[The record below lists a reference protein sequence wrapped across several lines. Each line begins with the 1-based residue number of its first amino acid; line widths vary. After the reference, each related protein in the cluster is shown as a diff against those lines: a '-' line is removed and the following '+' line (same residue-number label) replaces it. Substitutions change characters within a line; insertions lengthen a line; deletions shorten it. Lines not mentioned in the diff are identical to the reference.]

1 MAGKPAGEKTEKA
14 TPQKKKKSRK
24 DGQIAHSPELGSW
37 LSLLAASF
45 VIPTVASSLMSL
57 SQTTLV
63 QVGAIIG
70 NPDTNKALL
79 LGRSTVLQAA
89 IATAPLALV
98 VLLTSV
104 VSSGSQAGI
113 YFAPKLL
120 APKFS
125 RLNPFSGLKRMFG
138 PQGLWQL
145 VKAMLKLAV
154 LTGITYM
161 SVRDLVPALLSSG
174 SRPLSSVLDTASGS
188 AMKLVRY
195 GAIAGVVMAF
205 ADVAVV
211 RKRTTKQLKMT
222 RQEVKQEHK
231 TSEGDPQQKGARRSR
246 ALAISR
252 DRMMA
257 ELPTADVIILNP
269 THLAVAL
276 RYEPS
281 RGAPRVIAKGADFT
295 AARIRE
301 VAEKSRI
308 PMVQDVPLAR
318 TLYKTCDIGREI
330 PADLYQGVAT
340 VLAFVMRLK
349 KKGSAAGTHRLPPS
363 PQH

>member
-1 MAGKPAGEKTEKA
+1 MAGKPTGEKTEKA
-14 TPQKKKKSRK
+14 SPQKKKKARK

-45 VIPTVASSLMSL
+45 VIPKVAGSLMSL
-57 SQTTLV
+57 SQDTMV
-63 QVGAIIG
+63 KVGAIITH
-70 NPDTNKALL
+70 PDTNRALL
-79 LGRSTVLQAA
+79 LGRSTVLEAA
-89 IATAPLALV
+89 MATAPLAIV
-98 VLLTSV
+98 VLVTSI
-104 VSSGSQAGI
+104 VSSGGQAGI

-120 APKFS
+120 KPKFS
-125 RLNPFSGLKRMFG
+125 RMNPASGLKRMFG
-138 PQGLWQL
+138 PQGFWQL
-145 VKAMLKLAV
+145 TKAMLKLAV

-161 SVRDLVPALLSSG
+161 SVRDLIPALLNSG
-174 SRPLSSVLDTASGS
+174 SRPLASVLETVSGS

-222 RQEVKQEHK
+222 KQEVKQENK
-231 TSEGDPQQKGARRSR
+231 SSEGDPHQKGARRSR

-281 RGAPRVIAKGADFT
+281 RGAPRVIAKGADFS

-301 VAEKSRI
+301 VAEKNRI
-308 PMVQDVPLAR
+308 PMVQDIALAR

-349 KKGSAAGTHRLPPS
+349 KKGSAAGTHRLPPV
-363 PQH
+363 PAH